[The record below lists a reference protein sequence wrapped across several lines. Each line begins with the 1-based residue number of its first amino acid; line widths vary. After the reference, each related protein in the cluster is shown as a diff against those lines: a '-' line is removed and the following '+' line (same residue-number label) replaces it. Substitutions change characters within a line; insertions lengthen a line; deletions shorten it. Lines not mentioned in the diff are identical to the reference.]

1 MVFLYIASWIIDFLL
16 LVLVIAI
23 LDESFDLRVE
33 RHQGSTAFIIFF
45 LPTLLELYFYYYHN
59 KPFLLGF

>member
-33 RHQGSTAFIIFF
+33 RHQASTGFIIFF
-45 LPTLLELYFYYYHN
+45 LPTIIELYFYTIKN